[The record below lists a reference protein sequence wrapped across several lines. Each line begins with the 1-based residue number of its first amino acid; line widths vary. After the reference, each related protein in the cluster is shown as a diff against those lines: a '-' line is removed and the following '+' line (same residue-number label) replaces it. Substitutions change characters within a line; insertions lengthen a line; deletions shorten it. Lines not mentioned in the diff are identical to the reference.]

1 MSASIASRQKLLI
14 VLALGALYFI
24 WGSTYIAML
33 FAIDSFPPFMMAAIR
48 FTTAGLVLYAFLWL
62 RGRPNPTRQQWLGT
76 ITVGTLLLAVGN
88 ASVAYAEKSV
98 SSGVAAL
105 AIATV
110 PLWMAMFSGFWQ
122 QWPSRR
128 EWLGIVVGTAGVAVL
143 VTSGVMQASPSGAAL
158 LLMAAASW
166 AFGSVWGKRLPM
178 PDGAMASATQML
190 SGGAVLILASLVAGE
205 TWPMHPSEKSI
216 YAIAYLIIFGSLL
229 AYSAYLFLLKTVRPA
244 LATSNTFVNPVVAIF
259 LGAWL
264 ANETIGVAEYIALT
278 IIVVGV
284 LLVLPFKSGK

>member
-48 FTTAGLVLYAFLWL
+48 FTTAGLVLYAFLRL

-190 SGGAVLILASLVAGE
+190 GGGAVLILASLVAGE
-205 TWPMHPSEKSI
+205 T
-216 YAIAYLIIFGSLL
+216 
-229 AYSAYLFLLKTVRPA
+229 
-244 LATSNTFVNPVVAIF
+244 
-259 LGAWL
+259 
-264 ANETIGVAEYIALT
+264 
-278 IIVVGV
+278 
-284 LLVLPFKSGK
+284 